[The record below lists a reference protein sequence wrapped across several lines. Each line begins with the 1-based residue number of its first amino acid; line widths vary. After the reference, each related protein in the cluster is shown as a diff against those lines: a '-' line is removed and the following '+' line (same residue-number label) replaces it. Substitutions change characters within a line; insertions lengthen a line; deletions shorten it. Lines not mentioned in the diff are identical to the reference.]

1 MEALQF
7 YRAKS
12 TDFGDAF
19 LCAFARSEGC
29 VVATFDKGTVKEFT
43 DFGGWQGATKENI
56 PRGSST
62 EEQRRQPPKGPVSL

>member
-43 DFGGWQGATKENI
+43 ELDVLA
-56 PRGSST
+56 PT
-62 EEQRRQPPKGPVSL
+62 ECLAKMKLRCRQEINFTR